1 MQEGTSADVQYRR
14 CFSDDTILPPLLVN
28 QVDSVAIIVVIPKEP
43 TVSNTRRPQQLAR
56 TLRNGIS
63 RFRTDKQFA
72 IDHIT
77 PTVRQLETTNA
88 RAASFYLFP
97 RENKVNINS
106 NMR

>member
-1 MQEGTSADVQYRR
+1 M
-14 CFSDDTILPPLLVN
+14 N

-43 TVSNTRRPQQLAR
+43 TVSSTDRPQQLAR

-63 RFRTDKQFA
+63 RFRTDEEWA
-72 IDHIT
+72 IDNLT
-77 PTVRQLETTNA
+77 PTIRQLETVNA
-88 RAASFYLFP
+88 DAANFYLFP